1 MEKFGKVVD
10 FIKKPFVLAS
20 VSAIAGGL
28 TVFIGGK
35 TVPAMKTFMTTL
47 KDSNSSTNSKD
58 PEIVD
63 ED

>member
-1 MEKFGKVVD
+1 MEKFGKIVD

-47 KDSNSSTNSKD
+47 KDSTSTNSKD
-58 PEIVD
+58 PEIID